1 MKRILMIGW
10 FACLTAFSVAVAVER
25 PAAASASNP
34 VRDSIIGMLDAMPQ
48 DTLRF
53 NETCLQFQRY
63 IQSDWSMELAD
74 RAVADARALRQK
86 DKVLLAM
93 HNRYRYAQYRLNL
106 ELVWKT
112 LEDLKKV
119 CYEYKEYAGYFKSS
133 RSALALCAA
142 NGNFEEALHRAEVL
156 EQEANGV
163 NYQMGVVYVEMGKA
177 DIYRFMEEYEK
188 SRQTYLDVLKHPGL
202 TDSDLLTIQGTLSSL
217 YVVDQQYENALI
229 HLNAMQQALD
239 RLIAKTPADRRAS
252 WNNRSLELQL
262 SYVRIYLMISDA
274 DAARKHLEE
283 ARKYYSA
290 NTYIDYA
297 CKYHELWANYYAL
310 SHQWDKCMQEMDW
323 VLEARNGREQPIRW
337 LSLLGKKVQYL
348 YDAGRKAEAIET
360 FKRLVLESDSI
371 NSELI
376 SRQEEVLD
384 ENRTIQQ
391 ALMRKERLRAE
402 HRLLYMGGIFLA
414 FCGLLVM
421 MWRAWRIHRDIKFA
435 RMETRDAMLAVQRED
450 KMKEAFLRNMTER
463 IDRPLSE
470 VVRYSQLLSTE
481 KNLVPEVLA
490 EYSAHI
496 KESAAS
502 LLVLVNNIL
511 DLSRLEAGMM
521 KFVVENQNVVQACRD
536 AVQQSG
542 YVENNH
548 SVVTFCADAE
558 EVMFSIDYARFRKML
573 VDCFVSLKDG
583 AEAVQVQCDFHA
595 GAEEFVVTVRNS
607 PMARAMSGDQDAFVT
622 NEINRLFVETFGGTY
637 RSDEDGTVCITFKR

>member
-1 MKRILMIGW
+1 MKRRLMIGW
-10 FACLTAFSVAVAVER
+10 LACLAAFSVAMAVER
-25 PAAASASNP
+25 PAEVANNP

-142 NGNFEEALHRAEVL
+142 NGNFEEALHRAAIL
-156 EQEANGV
+156 EQEAKAV
-163 NYQMGVVYVEMGKA
+163 NYRAGVVYVMMGKA

-188 SRQTYLDVLKHPGL
+188 SRQIYLDVLKHSGL

-217 YVVDQQYENALI
+217 YVVDQQYENALV
-229 HLNAMQQALD
+229 HLNAMQEALD
-239 RLIAKTPADRRAS
+239 RLIAKTPPSRKAS

-262 SYVRIYLMISDA
+262 SYVRIYLMIADA
-274 DAARKHLEE
+274 DEARKHLEE

-310 SHQWDKCMQEMDW
+310 SRQWDKCLEEMDW
-323 VLEARNGREQPIRW
+323 VLEARSGREQPIRW
-337 LSLLGKKVQYL
+337 LSLLSKKVQYL
-348 YDAGRKAEAIET
+348 YDADRKAEAIET

-376 SRQEEVLD
+376 SRQEELLE

-391 ALMRKERLRAE
+391 ALMRKEQLRTE
-402 HRLLYMGGIFLA
+402 HRLVYMGGILLA
-414 FCGLLVM
+414 FCGLLIIT
-421 MWRAWRIHRDIKFA
+421 WRAWRIRRDIKYA
-435 RMETRDAMLAVQRED
+435 RKETRDAMLAVQKED

-463 IDRPLSE
+463 INRPLSE

-481 KNLVPEVLA
+481 KDLVPEVLA

-496 KESAAS
+496 KESAGS
-502 LLVLVNNIL
+502 LLLLVNNIL

-548 SVVTFCADAE
+548 SVVSFRTDAE

-573 VDCFVSLKDG
+573 VDCFVSLKSG
-583 AEAVQVQCDFHA
+583 AEAVQCDFHA
-595 GAEEFVVTVRNS
+595 EAGAFVVTVRNS
-607 PMARAMSGDQDAFVT
+607 PMARAMGENQDAFVT

-637 RSDEDGTVCITFKR
+637 RSGEDGTVCITFKR

>member
-1 MKRILMIGW
+1 MKRRLMIGW
-10 FACLTAFSVAVAVER
+10 IACLAAFSVAMAVER
-25 PAAASASNP
+25 PAEVANNP

-119 CYEYKEYAGYFKSS
+119 CYEYKEYAGYFRSS

-142 NGNFEEALHRAEVL
+142 NGNFEEALHRAAIL
-156 EQEANGV
+156 EQEAKAV
-163 NYQMGVVYVEMGKA
+163 NYRAGVVYVMMGKA

-188 SRQTYLDVLKHPGL
+188 SRQIYLDVLKHPGL

-217 YVVDQQYENALI
+217 YVVDQQYENALV
-229 HLNAMQQALD
+229 HLNAMQEALD
-239 RLIAKTPADRRAS
+239 RLIAKTPPSRKAS

-262 SYVRIYLMISDA
+262 SYVRIYLMIADA
-274 DAARKHLEE
+274 DEARKHLEE

-297 CKYHELWANYYAL
+297 CKYHELWSNYYAL
-310 SHQWDKCMQEMDW
+310 SHQWDKCLEEMDW
-323 VLEARNGREQPIRW
+323 VLEARSGREQPIRW
-337 LSLLGKKVQYL
+337 LSLLSKKVQYL
-348 YDAGRKAEAIET
+348 YDADRKAEAIET

-371 NSELI
+371 NSVLI
-376 SRQEEVLD
+376 TRQEELLE

-391 ALMRKERLRAE
+391 ALMRKEQLRTE
-402 HRLLYMGGIFLA
+402 HRLVYMGGILLA
-414 FCGLLVM
+414 FCGLLIM
-421 MWRAWRIHRDIKFA
+421 TWRAWRIRRDIKYA
-435 RMETRDAMLAVQRED
+435 RRETRDAMLAVQKED

-463 IDRPLSE
+463 INRPLSE

-481 KNLVPEVLA
+481 KDLVPEVLA

-496 KESAAS
+496 KESASS
-502 LLVLVNNIL
+502 LLLLVNNIL

-548 SVVTFCADAE
+548 SVVSFRTDAE

-573 VDCFVSLKDG
+573 VDCFVSLKSG
-583 AEAVQVQCDFHA
+583 AEEVQCDFHA
-595 GAEEFVVTVRNS
+595 EAGAFVVTVRNS
-607 PMARAMSGDQDAFVT
+607 PMARAMGENQDAFVS
-622 NEINRLFVETFGGTY
+622 NEINRLFVETFEGTY
-637 RSDEDGTVCITFKR
+637 RSGEDGTVCITFKR

>member
-1 MKRILMIGW
+1 MKRRLMIGW
-10 FACLTAFSVAVAVER
+10 IACLVAFSVAMAVER
-25 PAAASASNP
+25 PAEVANNP

-74 RAVADARALRQK
+74 RAVTDARALRQK

-119 CYEYKEYAGYFKSS
+119 CYEYKEYAGYFRSS

-142 NGNFEEALHRAEVL
+142 NGNFEEALHRAAIL
-156 EQEANGV
+156 EQEAKAV
-163 NYQMGVVYVEMGKA
+163 NYRAGVVYVMMGKA

-188 SRQTYLDVLKHPGL
+188 SRQIYLDVLKHPGL

-217 YVVDQQYENALI
+217 YVVDQQYENALV

-239 RLIAKTPADRRAS
+239 RLIAKTPPARKAS

-262 SYVRIYLMISDA
+262 SYVRIYLMIADA
-274 DAARKHLEE
+274 DEARKHLEE

-297 CKYHELWANYYAL
+297 CKYHELWSNYYAL
-310 SHQWDKCMQEMDW
+310 SHQWDKCLEEMDW
-323 VLEARNGREQPIRW
+323 VLEARSGREQPIRW
-337 LSLLGKKVQYL
+337 LSLLSKKVQYL
-348 YDAGRKAEAIET
+348 YDADRKAEAIET

-371 NSELI
+371 NSVLI
-376 SRQEEVLD
+376 SRQEELLE

-391 ALMRKERLRAE
+391 ALMRKEQLRTE
-402 HRLLYMGGIFLA
+402 HRLVYMGGILLA
-414 FCGLLVM
+414 FCGLLIM
-421 MWRAWRIHRDIKFA
+421 TWRAWRIRRDIKYA
-435 RMETRDAMLAVQRED
+435 RRETRDAMLAVQKED

-463 IDRPLSE
+463 INRPLSE

-481 KNLVPEVLA
+481 KDLVPEVLE

-496 KESAAS
+496 KESAGS
-502 LLVLVNNIL
+502 LLLLVNNIL

-548 SVVTFCADAE
+548 SVVSFRTDAE

-573 VDCFVSLKDG
+573 VDCFVSLKSG
-583 AEAVQVQCDFHA
+583 AEEVQCDFHA
-595 GAEEFVVTVRNS
+595 EAGVFVVTVRNS
-607 PMARAMSGDQDAFVT
+607 PMARAMGENQDAFVT

-637 RSDEDGTVCITFKR
+637 RSGEDGTVCITFKR

>member
-1 MKRILMIGW
+1 MKRRLMIGW
-10 FACLTAFSVAVAVER
+10 IACLAAFSVAMAVER
-25 PAAASASNP
+25 PAEVANNP

-119 CYEYKEYAGYFKSS
+119 CYEYKEYAGYFRSS

-142 NGNFEEALHRAEVL
+142 NGNFEEALHRAAIL
-156 EQEANGV
+156 EQEAKAV
-163 NYQMGVVYVEMGKA
+163 NYRAGVVYVMMGKA

-188 SRQTYLDVLKHPGL
+188 SRQIYLDVLKHPGL

-217 YVVDQQYENALI
+217 YVVDQQYENALV
-229 HLNAMQQALD
+229 HLNAMQEALD
-239 RLIAKTPADRRAS
+239 RLIAKTPPSRKAS

-262 SYVRIYLMISDA
+262 SYVRIYLMIADA
-274 DAARKHLEE
+274 DEARKHLEE

-290 NTYIDYA
+290 NTYVDYA
-297 CKYHELWANYYAL
+297 CKYHELWSNYYAL
-310 SHQWDKCMQEMDW
+310 SHQWDKCLEEMDW
-323 VLEARNGREQPIRW
+323 VLEARSGREQPIRW
-337 LSLLGKKVQYL
+337 LSLLSKKVQYL
-348 YDAGRKAEAIET
+348 YDADRKAEAIEA

-371 NSELI
+371 NSVLI
-376 SRQEEVLD
+376 SRQEELLE

-391 ALMRKERLRAE
+391 ALMRKEQLRTE
-402 HRLLYMGGIFLA
+402 HRLVYMGGILLA
-414 FCGLLVM
+414 FCGLLIM
-421 MWRAWRIHRDIKFA
+421 TRRAWRIRRDIKYA
-435 RMETRDAMLAVQRED
+435 RRETRDAMLAVQKED

-463 IDRPLSE
+463 INRPLSE

-481 KNLVPEVLA
+481 KDLVPEVLE

-496 KESAAS
+496 KESAGS
-502 LLVLVNNIL
+502 LLLLVNNIL

-548 SVVTFCADAE
+548 SVVSFRTDAE
-558 EVMFSIDYARFRKML
+558 EVMFSIDYARFRKTL
-573 VDCFVSLKDG
+573 VDCFVSLKSG
-583 AEAVQVQCDFHA
+583 AEAVQCDFHA
-595 GAEEFVVTVRNS
+595 EAGAFVVTVRNS
-607 PMARAMSGDQDAFVT
+607 PMARAMGENQDAFVT

-637 RSDEDGTVCITFKR
+637 RSGEDGTVCITFKR

>member
-1 MKRILMIGW
+1 MKRRLMIGW
-10 FACLTAFSVAVAVER
+10 IACLVAFSVAMAVER
-25 PAAASASNP
+25 PAEVANNP

-74 RAVADARALRQK
+74 RAVTDARALRQK
-86 DKVLLAM
+86 DKVLLAK

-119 CYEYKEYAGYFKSS
+119 CYEYKEYAGYFRSS

-142 NGNFEEALHRAEVL
+142 NGNFEEALHRAAIL
-156 EQEANGV
+156 EQEAKAV
-163 NYQMGVVYVEMGKA
+163 NYRAGVVYVMMGKA

-188 SRQTYLDVLKHPGL
+188 SRQIYLDVLKHPGL

-217 YVVDQQYENALI
+217 YVVDQQYENALV
-229 HLNAMQQALD
+229 HLNAMQEALD
-239 RLIAKTPADRRAS
+239 RLIAKTPPSRKAS

-262 SYVRIYLMISDA
+262 SYVRIYLMIADA
-274 DAARKHLEE
+274 DEARKHLEE

-297 CKYHELWANYYAL
+297 CKYHELWSNYYAL
-310 SHQWDKCMQEMDW
+310 SHQWDKCLEEMDW
-323 VLEARNGREQPIRW
+323 VLEARSGREQPIRW
-337 LSLLGKKVQYL
+337 LSLLSKKVQYL
-348 YDAGRKAEAIET
+348 YDADRKAEAIET

-371 NSELI
+371 NSVLI
-376 SRQEEVLD
+376 SRQEELLE

-391 ALMRKERLRAE
+391 ALMRKEQLRTE
-402 HRLLYMGGIFLA
+402 HRLVYMGGILLA
-414 FCGLLVM
+414 FCGLLIM
-421 MWRAWRIHRDIKFA
+421 TWRAWRIRRDIKYA
-435 RMETRDAMLAVQRED
+435 RKETRDAMLAVQKED

-463 IDRPLSE
+463 INRPLSE

-481 KNLVPEVLA
+481 KDLVPEVLA

-496 KESAAS
+496 KESAGS
-502 LLVLVNNIL
+502 LLLLVNNIL

-548 SVVTFCADAE
+548 SVVSFRTDAE

-573 VDCFVSLKDG
+573 VDCFVSLKSG
-583 AEAVQVQCDFHA
+583 AEAVQCDFHA
-595 GAEEFVVTVRNS
+595 EAGAFVVTVRNS
-607 PMARAMSGDQDAFVT
+607 PMARAMGENQDAFVT

-637 RSDEDGTVCITFKR
+637 RSGEDGTVCITFKR

>member
-1 MKRILMIGW
+1 MKRRLMIGW
-10 FACLTAFSVAVAVER
+10 IACLVAFSVAMAVER
-25 PAAASASNP
+25 PAEVANNP

-119 CYEYKEYAGYFKSS
+119 CYEYKEYAGYFRSS

-142 NGNFEEALHRAEVL
+142 NGNFEEALHRAAIL
-156 EQEANGV
+156 EQEAKAV
-163 NYQMGVVYVEMGKA
+163 NYRAGVVYVMMGKA

-188 SRQTYLDVLKHPGL
+188 SRQIYLDVLKHPGL

-217 YVVDQQYENALI
+217 YVVDQQYENALV
-229 HLNAMQQALD
+229 HLNAMQEALD
-239 RLIAKTPADRRAS
+239 RLIAKTPPSRKAS

-262 SYVRIYLMISDA
+262 SYVRIYLMIADA
-274 DAARKHLEE
+274 DEARKHLEE

-297 CKYHELWANYYAL
+297 CKYHELWSNYYAL
-310 SHQWDKCMQEMDW
+310 SHQWDKCLEEMDW
-323 VLEARNGREQPIRW
+323 VLEARSGREQPIRW
-337 LSLLGKKVQYL
+337 LSLLSKKVQYL
-348 YDAGRKAEAIET
+348 YDADRKAEAIEA

-371 NSELI
+371 NSVLI
-376 SRQEEVLD
+376 TRQEELLE

-391 ALMRKERLRAE
+391 ALMRKEQLRTE
-402 HRLLYMGGIFLA
+402 HRLVYMGGILLA
-414 FCGLLVM
+414 FCGLLIM
-421 MWRAWRIHRDIKFA
+421 TWRAWRIRRDIKYA
-435 RMETRDAMLAVQRED
+435 RKETRDAMLAVQKED

-463 IDRPLSE
+463 INRPLSE

-481 KNLVPEVLA
+481 KDLVPEVLE

-496 KESAAS
+496 KESAGS
-502 LLVLVNNIL
+502 LLLLVNNIL

-548 SVVTFCADAE
+548 SVVSFRTDAE

-573 VDCFVSLKDG
+573 VDCFVSLKSG
-583 AEAVQVQCDFHA
+583 AEEVQCDFHA
-595 GAEEFVVTVRNS
+595 EAGAFVVTVRNS
-607 PMARAMSGDQDAFVT
+607 PMARAMGENQDAFVT

-637 RSDEDGTVCITFKR
+637 RSGEDGTVCITFKR

>member
-1 MKRILMIGW
+1 MKRRLMIGW
-10 FACLTAFSVAVAVER
+10 IACLVAFSVAMAVER
-25 PAAASASNP
+25 PAEVANNP

-74 RAVADARALRQK
+74 RAVTDARALRQK

-119 CYEYKEYAGYFKSS
+119 CYEYKEYAGYFRSS

-142 NGNFEEALHRAEVL
+142 NGNFEEALHRAAIL
-156 EQEANGV
+156 EQEAKAV
-163 NYQMGVVYVEMGKA
+163 NYRAGVVYVMMGKA

-188 SRQTYLDVLKHPGL
+188 SRQIYLDVLKHPGL

-217 YVVDQQYENALI
+217 YVVDQQYENALV

-239 RLIAKTPADRRAS
+239 RLIAKTPPSRKAS

-262 SYVRIYLMISDA
+262 SYVRIYLMIADA
-274 DAARKHLEE
+274 DEARKHLEE

-297 CKYHELWANYYAL
+297 CKYHELWSNYYAL
-310 SHQWDKCMQEMDW
+310 SHQWDKCLEEMDW
-323 VLEARNGREQPIRW
+323 VLEARSGREQPIRW
-337 LSLLGKKVQYL
+337 LSLLSKKVQYL
-348 YDAGRKAEAIET
+348 YDADRKAEAIET

-371 NSELI
+371 NSVLI
-376 SRQEEVLD
+376 SRQEELLE

-391 ALMRKERLRAE
+391 ALMRKEQLRTE
-402 HRLLYMGGIFLA
+402 HRLVYMGGILLA
-414 FCGLLVM
+414 FCGLLIM
-421 MWRAWRIHRDIKFA
+421 TWRAWRIRRDIKYA
-435 RMETRDAMLAVQRED
+435 RRETRDAMLAVQKED

-463 IDRPLSE
+463 INRPLSE

-481 KNLVPEVLA
+481 KDLVPEVLE

-496 KESAAS
+496 KESAGS
-502 LLVLVNNIL
+502 LLLLVNNIL

-548 SVVTFCADAE
+548 SVVSFRTDAE

-573 VDCFVSLKDG
+573 VDCFVSLKSG
-583 AEAVQVQCDFHA
+583 AEAVQCDFHA
-595 GAEEFVVTVRNS
+595 EAGAFVVTIRNS
-607 PMARAMSGDQDAFVT
+607 PMARTMGENQDAFVT

-637 RSDEDGTVCITFKR
+637 RSGEDGTVCITFKR

>member
-1 MKRILMIGW
+1 MKRRLMIGW
-10 FACLTAFSVAVAVER
+10 LACLAAFSVAMAVER
-25 PAAASASNP
+25 PTEVANNP

-142 NGNFEEALHRAEVL
+142 NGNFEEALHRAAIL
-156 EQEANGV
+156 EQEAKAV
-163 NYQMGVVYVEMGKA
+163 NYRAGVVYVMMGKA

-188 SRQTYLDVLKHPGL
+188 SRQIYLDVLKHSGL

-217 YVVDQQYENALI
+217 YVVDQQYENALV
-229 HLNAMQQALD
+229 HLNAMQEALD
-239 RLIAKTPADRRAS
+239 RLIAKTPPSRKAS

-262 SYVRIYLMISDA
+262 SYVRIYLMIADA
-274 DAARKHLEE
+274 DEARKHLEE

-297 CKYHELWANYYAL
+297 CKYHELWSNYYAL
-310 SHQWDKCMQEMDW
+310 SHQWDKCLEEMDW
-323 VLEARNGREQPIRW
+323 VLEARSGREQPIRW
-337 LSLLGKKVQYL
+337 LSLLSKKVQYL
-348 YDAGRKAEAIET
+348 YDADRKAEAIET

-371 NSELI
+371 NSVLI
-376 SRQEEVLD
+376 TRQEELLE

-391 ALMRKERLRAE
+391 ALMRKEQLRTE
-402 HRLLYMGGIFLA
+402 HRLVYMGGILLA
-414 FCGLLVM
+414 FCGLLIIT
-421 MWRAWRIHRDIKFA
+421 WRAWRIRRDIKYA
-435 RMETRDAMLAVQRED
+435 RRETRDAMLAVQKED

-463 IDRPLSE
+463 INRPLSE
-470 VVRYSQLLSTE
+470 VVHYSQLLSTE

-490 EYSAHI
+490 EYTAHI
-496 KESAAS
+496 KESAGS
-502 LLVLVNNIL
+502 LLLLVNNIL

-548 SVVTFCADAE
+548 SVVSFRTDAE

-573 VDCFVSLKDG
+573 VDCFVSLKSG
-583 AEAVQVQCDFHA
+583 AEAVQCDFHA
-595 GAEEFVVTVRNS
+595 DAGAFVVTVRNS
-607 PMARAMSGDQDAFVT
+607 PMARAMGENQDAFVT

-637 RSDEDGTVCITFKR
+637 RSGEDGTVCITFKR

>member
-1 MKRILMIGW
+1 MKRRLMIGW
-10 FACLTAFSVAVAVER
+10 IACLVAFSVAMAVER
-25 PAAASASNP
+25 PAEVANNP

-119 CYEYKEYAGYFKSS
+119 CYEYKEYAGYFRSS

-142 NGNFEEALHRAEVL
+142 NGNFEEALHRAAIL
-156 EQEANGV
+156 EQEAKAV
-163 NYQMGVVYVEMGKA
+163 NYRAGVVYVMMGKA

-188 SRQTYLDVLKHPGL
+188 SRQIYLDVLKHPGL

-217 YVVDQQYENALI
+217 YVVDQQYENALV

-239 RLIAKTPADRRAS
+239 RLIAKTPPSRKAS

-262 SYVRIYLMISDA
+262 SYVRIYLMIADA
-274 DAARKHLEE
+274 DEARKHLEE

-297 CKYHELWANYYAL
+297 CKFHELWSNYYAL
-310 SHQWDKCMQEMDW
+310 SHQWDKCLEEMDW
-323 VLEARNGREQPIRW
+323 VLEARSGREQPIRW
-337 LSLLGKKVQYL
+337 LSLLSKKVQYL
-348 YDAGRKAEAIET
+348 YDADRKAEAIEA

-371 NSELI
+371 NSVLI
-376 SRQEEVLD
+376 TRQEELLE

-391 ALMRKERLRAE
+391 ALMRKEQLRTE
-402 HRLLYMGGIFLA
+402 HRLVYMGGILLA
-414 FCGLLVM
+414 FCGLLIM
-421 MWRAWRIHRDIKFA
+421 TWRAWRIRRDIKYA
-435 RMETRDAMLAVQRED
+435 RRETRDAMLAVQKED

-463 IDRPLSE
+463 INRPLSE

-481 KNLVPEVLA
+481 KDLVPEVLE

-496 KESAAS
+496 KESAGS
-502 LLVLVNNIL
+502 LLLLVNNIL

-548 SVVTFCADAE
+548 SVVSFRTDAE

-573 VDCFVSLKDG
+573 VDCFVSLKSG
-583 AEAVQVQCDFHA
+583 AEEVQCDFHA
-595 GAEEFVVTVRNS
+595 AAGVFVVTVRNS
-607 PMARAMSGDQDAFVT
+607 PMARAMGENQDAFVT

-637 RSDEDGTVCITFKR
+637 RSGEDGTVCITFKR

>member
-10 FACLTAFSVAVAVER
+10 LACLTAFSVAMAVEK
-25 PAAASASNP
+25 PDENANNP

-119 CYEYKEYAGYFKSS
+119 CYEYKEYAGYFRSS

-142 NGNFEEALHRAEVL
+142 NGNFEEALHRAAIL
-156 EQEANGV
+156 EQEAKAV
-163 NYQMGVVYVEMGKA
+163 NYQMGVVYVMMGKA

-188 SRQTYLDVLKHPGL
+188 SRQTYLEVLKHPGL

-217 YVVDQQYENALI
+217 YVVDQQYENALV

-239 RLIAKTPADRRAS
+239 RLIAKTPPARRAS

-262 SYVRIYLMISDA
+262 SYVRIYLMIA
-274 DAARKHLEE
+274 DAGEARKHLEE

-297 CKYHELWANYYAL
+297 CKYHELWSNYYAL
-310 SHQWDKCMQEMDW
+310 SRQWDKCLEEMDW
-323 VLEARNGREQPIRW
+323 VLEARSGREQPIRW
-337 LSLLGKKVQYL
+337 LALLSKKVQYL
-348 YDAGRKAEAIET
+348 YDADRKAEAIET

-371 NSELI
+371 NSVLI
-376 SRQEEVLD
+376 ARQEELLE

-391 ALMRKERLRAE
+391 ALMRKEQLRTE
-402 HRLLYMGGIFLA
+402 HRLVYMGGILLA
-414 FCGLLVM
+414 FCGLLIM
-421 MWRAWRIHRDIKFA
+421 TWRAWRIRRDIKYA
-435 RMETRDAMLAVQRED
+435 RKETRDAMLAVQKED
-450 KMKEAFLRNMTER
+450 KMKETFLRNMTER
-463 IDRPLSE
+463 INRPLSE

-481 KNLVPEVLA
+481 KDLVPEVLE

-496 KESAAS
+496 KESAGS
-502 LLVLVNNIL
+502 LLLLVNNIL

-548 SVVTFCADAE
+548 SVVSFRTDAE

-573 VDCFVSLKDG
+573 VDCFVSPKSG
-583 AEAVQVQCDFHA
+583 AEAVQCDFHA
-595 GAEEFVVTVRNS
+595 EAGAFVVTVRNS
-607 PMARAMSGDQDAFVT
+607 PMARAMGENQDAFVT

-637 RSDEDGTVCITFKR
+637 SSDEDGTVCITFKR

>member
-1 MKRILMIGW
+1 MKRRLMIGW
-10 FACLTAFSVAVAVER
+10 IACLVAFSVAMAVER
-25 PAAASASNP
+25 PAEVANNP

-119 CYEYKEYAGYFKSS
+119 CYEYKEYAGYFRSS

-142 NGNFEEALHRAEVL
+142 NGNFEEALHRAAIL
-156 EQEANGV
+156 EQEAKAV
-163 NYQMGVVYVEMGKA
+163 NYRAGVVYVMMGKA

-188 SRQTYLDVLKHPGL
+188 SRQIYLDVLKHPGL

-217 YVVDQQYENALI
+217 YVVDQQYENALV
-229 HLNAMQQALD
+229 HLNAMQEALD
-239 RLIAKTPADRRAS
+239 RLIAKTPPSRKAS

-262 SYVRIYLMISDA
+262 SYVRIYLMIADA
-274 DAARKHLEE
+274 DEARKHLEE

-297 CKYHELWANYYAL
+297 CKFHELWSNYYAL
-310 SHQWDKCMQEMDW
+310 SHQWDKCLEEMDW
-323 VLEARNGREQPIRW
+323 VLEARSGREQPIRW
-337 LSLLGKKVQYL
+337 LSLLSKKVQYL
-348 YDAGRKAEAIET
+348 YDADRKAEAIEA

-371 NSELI
+371 NSVLI
-376 SRQEEVLD
+376 TRQEELLE

-391 ALMRKERLRAE
+391 ALMRKEQLRTE
-402 HRLLYMGGIFLA
+402 HRLVYMGGILLA
-414 FCGLLVM
+414 FCGLLIM
-421 MWRAWRIHRDIKFA
+421 TWRAWRIRRDIKYA
-435 RMETRDAMLAVQRED
+435 RRETRDAMLAVQKED

-463 IDRPLSE
+463 INRPLSE

-481 KNLVPEVLA
+481 KDLVPEVLE

-496 KESAAS
+496 KESAGS
-502 LLVLVNNIL
+502 LLLLVNNIL

-548 SVVTFCADAE
+548 SVVSFRTDAE

-573 VDCFVSLKDG
+573 VDCFVSLKSG
-583 AEAVQVQCDFHA
+583 AEEVQCDFHA
-595 GAEEFVVTVRNS
+595 AAGVFVVTVRNS
-607 PMARAMSGDQDAFVT
+607 PMARAMGENQDAFVT

-637 RSDEDGTVCITFKR
+637 RSGEDGTVCITFKR

>member
-1 MKRILMIGW
+1 MKRRLMIGW
-10 FACLTAFSVAVAVER
+10 IACLAVFSVAMAVER
-25 PAAASASNP
+25 PAEVANNP

-119 CYEYKEYAGYFKSS
+119 CYEYKEYAGYFRSS

-142 NGNFEEALHRAEVL
+142 NGNFEEALHRAAIL
-156 EQEANGV
+156 EQEAKAV
-163 NYQMGVVYVEMGKA
+163 NYRAGVVYVMMGKA

-188 SRQTYLDVLKHPGL
+188 SRQIYLDVLEHPGL

-217 YVVDQQYENALI
+217 YVVDQQYENALV
-229 HLNAMQQALD
+229 HLNAMQEALD
-239 RLIAKTPADRRAS
+239 RLIAKTPPSRKAS

-262 SYVRIYLMISDA
+262 SYVRIYLMIADA
-274 DAARKHLEE
+274 DEARKHLEE

-297 CKYHELWANYYAL
+297 CKYHELWSNYYAL
-310 SHQWDKCMQEMDW
+310 SHQWDKCLEEMDW
-323 VLEARNGREQPIRW
+323 VLEARSGREQPIRW
-337 LSLLGKKVQYL
+337 LSLLSKKVQYL
-348 YDAGRKAEAIET
+348 YDADRKAEAIET

-371 NSELI
+371 NSVLI
-376 SRQEEVLD
+376 SRQEELLE

-391 ALMRKERLRAE
+391 ALMRKEQLRTE
-402 HRLLYMGGIFLA
+402 HRLVYMGGILLA
-414 FCGLLVM
+414 FCGLLIM
-421 MWRAWRIHRDIKFA
+421 TWRAWRIRRDIKYA
-435 RMETRDAMLAVQRED
+435 RKETRDAMLAVQKED
-450 KMKEAFLRNMTER
+450 KMKEAFLRNMTDR
-463 IDRPLSE
+463 INRPLSE

-481 KNLVPEVLA
+481 KDLVPEVLA

-496 KESAAS
+496 KESAGS
-502 LLVLVNNIL
+502 LLLLVNNIL

-548 SVVTFCADAE
+548 SVVSFRTDAE

-573 VDCFVSLKDG
+573 VDCFVSLKSG
-583 AEAVQVQCDFHA
+583 AEAVQCDFHA
-595 GAEEFVVTVRNS
+595 EAGAFVVTVRNS
-607 PMARAMSGDQDAFVT
+607 PMARAMGENQDAFVT

-637 RSDEDGTVCITFKR
+637 RSGEDGTVCITFKR